1 MDASRTDAL
10 RNAGR
15 PPAVGAG
22 VAARRLPVVDLRR
35 AADRART
42 RTDWLDSRHSFAF
55 GQHYDPTNTSYGV
68 LLAHNEDVVR
78 AGAGFDDHHHRE
90 VEIVTWV
97 LRGAL
102 VHQDAAGH
110 RGVVRPGV
118 VQRMSAGSGVVHSER
133 NDAGRRDPECDAE
146 DDLHLVQMWIAPDSA
161 GGDPDY
167 EQGEL
172 DDAALR
178 GGLVAVASG
187 RADRGAAVR
196 IGNRDA
202 VLLAAR
208 LELGQSVALPDA
220 PFLHLFVAVGA
231 VDVAGGA
238 LDVTGGSVD
247 LTGGAVGDVVDLQAG
262 NGVALWAGDAARL
275 TGAGGP
281 VVTATAQAEVL
292 VWEMYATLD

>member
-1 MDASRTDAL
+1 MDAP

-35 AADRART
+35 AGDRART

-102 VHQDAAGH
+102 VHRDATGH
-110 RGVVRPGV
+110 RRVVRPGV

-133 NDAGRRDPECDAE
+133 NDAGRRDPECEAE
-146 DDLHLVQMWIAPDSA
+146 DELHLVQMWIAPDSA
-161 GGDPDY
+161 GGDADY
-167 EQGEL
+167 EQGEI
-172 DDAALR
+172 DDVALR

-208 LELGQSVALPDA
+208 LEPGQSVALPDA

-231 VDVAGGA
+231 VDLA
-238 LDVTGGSVD
+238 
-247 LTGGAVGDVVDLQAG
+247 GGAVGDVVELR
-262 NGVALWAGDAARL
+262 AGDAVRL

-281 VVTATAQAEVL
+281 VVTASAQAEVL
-292 VWEMYATLD
+292 VWEMHATLR